1 MHRLLAIV
9 ALGLLV
15 SACSPESEV
24 SLDTTTT
31 TVGHTTTSCPPSN
44 ELCIAGDL
52 PFGDEGLIA
61 ALGED
66 TGDASSVTEI
76 RWDPSATCER
86 LTINFGAG
94 SGAPAATLGPTGV
107 SVIPYAGVVRIL
119 LPPEV
124 STTAI
129 ADNLFEGDI
138 LHAVYVVRDNGQLA
152 IDVHAV
158 DGVPITARAFTTTSP
173 ASLVVDIQ
181 GASTDAIPIGVTA
194 ASTVVMVS
202 PTPGTDSYP
211 ILVEG
216 YVSPGTSEVHLVLIH
231 DDIFQIGETQILNGE
246 TDAWQAFSSMIDDGP
261 VGSIVVFAGSVG
273 DDDQPDEGARVS
285 VTVE

>member
-15 SACSPESEV
+15 SACSPESEE

-31 TVGHTTTSCPPSN
+31 TVGVTTTSGPPSN

-76 RWDPSATCER
+76 RWEPSATCER

-124 STTAI
+124 GTTAI

-138 LHAVYVVRDNGQLA
+138 LHAVYVVRDNDQLA
-152 IDVHAV
+152 IDVHAM
-158 DGVPITARAFTTTSP
+158 DGFPITARAFTTTSP
-173 ASLVVDIQ
+173 ASLVVDVQ
-181 GASTDAIPIGVTA
+181 GAATDAIPVGVTA
-194 ASTVVMVS
+194 TPTVVMVS

-216 YVSPGTSEVHLVLIH
+216 YVSPGTAEVHLILV
-231 DDIFQIGETQILNGE
+231 DDDGSQVGETVVLKGE
-246 TDAWQAFSSMIDDGP
+246 TDAWQAFSSTIDEGP
-261 VGSIVVFAGSVG
+261 VGSVVVFAGSV
-273 DDDQPDEGARVS
+273 DDDGQPDEGTRVS
-285 VTVE
+285 MTVE

>member
-31 TVGHTTTSCPPSN
+31 TVGITTTSSPPSS

-107 SVIPYAGVVRIL
+107 SVIP
-119 LPPEV
+119 
-124 STTAI
+124 
-129 ADNLFEGDI
+129 
-138 LHAVYVVRDNGQLA
+138 
-152 IDVHAV
+152 
-158 DGVPITARAFTTTSP
+158 
-173 ASLVVDIQ
+173 
-181 GASTDAIPIGVTA
+181 
-194 ASTVVMVS
+194 
-202 PTPGTDSYP
+202 
-211 ILVEG
+211 
-216 YVSPGTSEVHLVLIH
+216 
-231 DDIFQIGETQILNGE
+231 
-246 TDAWQAFSSMIDDGP
+246 
-261 VGSIVVFAGSVG
+261 
-273 DDDQPDEGARVS
+273 
-285 VTVE
+285 